1 MSYLSQGVT
10 QIVCE
15 ITAQPQVEKAA
26 AMSDLPVVKSSTQS
40 SPYSQIGMGAAGGF
54 LTGFVLLKA
63 SKMVAVAAGGTI
75 LAIEL
80 AWQAGF
86 VRLDVVKTLSQLE
99 QDQPRVQQLPVR
111 EMSLERVNLNRVQEL
126 GDKARKACATSGRL
140 CVAFLGGFL
149 LGFGW
154 A

>member
-1 MSYLSQGVT
+1 PSSSQCLTSAMNNLSQR
-10 QIVCE
+10 
-15 ITAQPQVEKAA
+15 
-26 AMSDLPVVKSSTQS
+26 

-80 AWQAGF
+80 ALQAGF
-86 VRLDVVKTLSQLE
+86 VRVDILKIVSQSD
-99 QDQPRVQQLPVR
+99 QDQPPGQLQVVS
-111 EMSLERVNLNRVQEL
+111 EGVNLSRVQEL

>member
-1 MSYLSQGVT
+1 MNNLSQR
-10 QIVCE
+10 
-15 ITAQPQVEKAA
+15 
-26 AMSDLPVVKSSTQS
+26 

-54 LTGFVLLKA
+54 LTGYVLLKA

-80 AWQAGF
+80 AWQAGL
-86 VRLDVVKTLSQLE
+86 VRLDVLKIVAQSDPNQTRGQLQLASE
-99 QDQPRVQQLPVR
+99 VPVESTNLLRV
-111 EMSLERVNLNRVQEL
+111 EEL
-126 GDKARKACATSGRL
+126 DDKARNAWATSGRL
-140 CVAFLGGFL
+140 CVSFLGGFL

>member
-1 MSYLSQGVT
+1 MNSLSQR
-10 QIVCE
+10 
-15 ITAQPQVEKAA
+15 
-26 AMSDLPVVKSSTQS
+26 

-63 SKMVAVAAGGTI
+63 SKIMAVAAGGTI
-75 LAIEL
+75 LALEL
-80 AWQAGF
+80 AWQAGL
-86 VRLDVVKTLSQLE
+86 VQLDVLKTFSQLE
-99 QDQPRVQQLPVR
+99 QDQSRGQLEVR
-111 EMSLERVNLNRVQEL
+111 EISLEPVNLNRVQEL

>member
-1 MSYLSQGVT
+1 MNSLSQR
-10 QIVCE
+10 
-15 ITAQPQVEKAA
+15 
-26 AMSDLPVVKSSTQS
+26 

-80 AWQAGF
+80 AWQAGL
-86 VRLDVVKTLSQLE
+86 VRLDVLKTLSQMD
-99 QDQPRVQQLPVR
+99 QDQPRGQPQVR
-111 EMSLERVNLNRVQEL
+111 EMSLEAVNLNRIQEL

-140 CVAFLGGFL
+140 CVAFLGGLL

>member
-1 MSYLSQGVT
+1 
-10 QIVCE
+10 
-15 ITAQPQVEKAA
+15 
-26 AMSDLPVVKSSTQS
+26 MSDLPVVKSNMNSLSQR

-63 SKMVAVAAGGTI
+63 SKIMAVAAGGTI
-75 LAIEL
+75 LALEL
-80 AWQAGF
+80 AWQAGL
-86 VRLDVVKTLSQLE
+86 VKLDVLKTFSQPE
-99 QDQPRVQQLPVR
+99 QDQSRGQLQVR
-111 EMSLERVNLNRVQEL
+111 EMSLEAVNLSRVQEL

>member
-1 MSYLSQGVT
+1 MNNLT
-10 QIVCE
+10 QR
-15 ITAQPQVEKAA
+15 
-26 AMSDLPVVKSSTQS
+26 

-63 SKMVAVAAGGTI
+63 SKMVAVAVGGTI

-80 AWQAGF
+80 AMQAGL
-86 VRLDVVKTLSQLE
+86 VRVDVLKIMSQS
-99 QDQPRVQQLPVR
+99 QDQDQTHGQLQVTG
-111 EMSLERVNLNRVQEL
+111 EGMNLIRVQEL

>member
-1 MSYLSQGVT
+1 
-10 QIVCE
+10 
-15 ITAQPQVEKAA
+15 
-26 AMSDLPVVKSSTQS
+26 MSDLPVVKSTMNSLSQS

-54 LTGFVLLKA
+54 LAGFVLLKA
-63 SKMVAVAAGGTI
+63 SKMVAVAAGSTI

-80 AWQAGF
+80 AWQAGL
-86 VRLDVVKTLSQLE
+86 VRLDVLKTVSQLD
-99 QDQPRVQQLPVR
+99 QDQPRGQLLQVR
-111 EMSLERVNLNRVQEL
+111 EMSLERLRLNRVQEL

>member
-1 MSYLSQGVT
+1 MQSKQQKSR
-10 QIVCE
+10 E
-15 ITAQPQVEKAA
+15 RRKTAE
-26 AMSDLPVVKSSTQS
+26 MSDLPVVKSTMNNLTQR

-80 AWQAGF
+80 AMQAGL
-86 VRLDVVKTLSQLE
+86 VRVDVLKIMSPSQD
-99 QDQPRVQQLPVR
+99 QDQPRGQLQVTG
-111 EMSLERVNLNRVQEL
+111 EGINLIRVQEL

>member
-1 MSYLSQGVT
+1 
-10 QIVCE
+10 
-15 ITAQPQVEKAA
+15 
-26 AMSDLPVVKSSTQS
+26 MSDLPVVKSTMNNLTQR

-63 SKMVAVAAGGTI
+63 SKMVAVAVGGTI

-80 AWQAGF
+80 AMQAGL
-86 VRLDVVKTLSQLE
+86 VRVDVLKIMSQS
-99 QDQPRVQQLPVR
+99 QDQDQTHGQLQVAG
-111 EMSLERVNLNRVQEL
+111 EGMNLIRVQEL

>member
-1 MSYLSQGVT
+1 MVT
-10 QIVCE
+10 QIKC
-15 ITAQPQVEKAA
+15 KAA
-26 AMSDLPVVKSSTQS
+26 ATSTARRSEAVEMSDLPVVKSTMNTLSQR
-40 SPYSQIGMGAAGGF
+40 SPYSQIGMGAAAGF

-75 LAIEL
+75 LVTEL
-80 AWQAGF
+80 ALQAGF
-86 VRLDVVKTLSQLE
+86 VRLDILKIVLQPEEDRTRGQL
-99 QDQPRVQQLPVR
+99 QVT
-111 EMSLERVNLNRVQEL
+111 SGAHLERTNLSRVQEL
-126 GDKARKACATSGRL
+126 GDKARKACAASGRL

>member
-1 MSYLSQGVT
+1 
-10 QIVCE
+10 
-15 ITAQPQVEKAA
+15 
-26 AMSDLPVVKSSTQS
+26 MSDLPVVKSTMNSLSQR

-63 SKMVAVAAGGTI
+63 SKIMAVAAGGTI
-75 LAIEL
+75 LALEL
-80 AWQAGF
+80 AWQAGL
-86 VRLDVVKTLSQLE
+86 VQLDVLKTFSQLE
-99 QDQPRVQQLPVR
+99 QDQSRGQLEVR
-111 EMSLERVNLNRVQEL
+111 EISLEPVNLNRVQEL